1 MKYDELKAAEEAKRQ
16 EAEQLR
22 SGRTRSW
29 THDSGLTVTMTATD
43 DGIAVALDSEHI
55 RTSNV
60 GSDPLQ
66 WLTSDQLRFVAR
78 CREKLEAWVAGG
90 TEPSPERG

>member
-1 MKYDELKAAEEAKRQ
+1 MKYDELKAQEEAKRQ
-16 EAEQLR
+16 EADQLR
-22 SGRTRSW
+22 NSRTRTW
-29 THDSGLTVTMTATD
+29 THESGLTATLTASD
-43 DGIAVALDSEHI
+43 EGIAVALDSEHL

-66 WLTSDQLRFVAR
+66 WLTSDQLRFIAR

-90 TEPSPERG
+90 ADPERG